1 MQILHHGAVN
11 GVTGSCHELVINSIN
26 SVLIDCGLFQGEDAK
41 DDLSIEFD
49 IAHISALIVT
59 HCHIDHVG
67 RIPYLLAAGFK
78 GPIYTTPASASLLP
92 LVIEDA
98 LKVGVTRDIKIIN
111 ACLSLLNK
119 QIVAVNFNTWFELPC
134 ANQQIAKARFQRAGH
149 ILGSAYVEIDVG
161 INAKNNKSHRVVFSG
176 DLGAPYTPLLPAPKP
191 PYKADTLVIEST
203 YGNKNHQGRKERTQ
217 TLKNV
222 IERAVADNGVVLVPA
237 FSIGRTQELLNE
249 LEQLIHQSAK
259 GSPWRSIHVILDSPM
274 AANFTEQYIK
284 FKHLWDAEA
293 KRKVAKGR
301 HPLDFEN
308 LTTVDTH
315 SEHIAIINYLASRQ
329 TPAIILAAS
338 GMCSGGR
345 IVNYLERFLPDKTT
359 DVLFVGYQGH
369 GTLGRDI
376 QKYGPRNG
384 YVFINDTRITIN
396 AQVHTI
402 SGYSAHADQNGLVKF
417 VTGMRKKP
425 SHIKIVHGDED
436 AKRALAS
443 KYKEVLEQ
451 GIRIEIGKG

>member
-11 GVTGSCHELVINSIN
+11 GVTGSCHELIVNEQT
-26 SVLIDCGLFQGEDAK
+26 SVLIDCGLFQGEDSKA
-41 DDLSIEFD
+41 DLSIEFN
-49 IAHISALIVT
+49 ITHVTALIVT

-78 GPIYTTPASASLLP
+78 GPIYTTLASASLLP

-98 LKVGVTRDIKIIN
+98 LKVGVTRDPKIIN

-119 QIVAVNFNTWFELPC
+119 RIVAVDYKTWFELPC
-134 ANQQIAKARFQRAGH
+134 KGVNKAKARFQRAGH
-149 ILGSAYVEIDVG
+149 ILGSAYVEID
-161 INAKNNKSHRVVFSG
+161 ITNSDNNKHRVVFSG
-176 DLGAPYTPLLPAPKP
+176 DLGAPYTPLLPSPKA

-203 YGNKNHQGRKERTQ
+203 YGDKNHQGRKERTQ
-217 TLKNV
+217 TLKNI

-237 FSIGRTQELLNE
+237 FSIGRTQELLYE
-249 LEQLIHQSAK
+249 LEQLIYKSAK
-259 GSPWRSIHVILDSPM
+259 NSKWRDLHIILDSPM
-274 AANFTEQYIK
+274 AATFTEQYK
-284 FKHLWDAEA
+284 NFKHMWDSEA

-301 HPLDFEN
+301 HPLDFKN
-308 LTTVDTH
+308 LTTVDSH
-315 SEHIAIINYLASRQ
+315 AEHMAIINYLSSRQ

-345 IVNYLERFLPDKTT
+345 IVNYLERFLSDATT
-359 DVLFVGYQGH
+359 DVLFVGYQGR

-376 QKYGPRNG
+376 QKYGPSNG
-384 YVFINDTRITIN
+384 YVFINDTRINIR
-396 AQVHTI
+396 AKIHTI

-436 AKRALAS
+436 AKRKLAG
-443 KYKEVLEQ
+443 KYKEVLGESV
-451 GIRIEIGKG
+451 IIEIGK

>member
-1 MQILHHGAVN
+1 MKILHHGAVN
-11 GVTGSCHELVINSIN
+11 GVTGSCHELVINSKT

-49 IAHISALIVT
+49 IEYITALIVT

-78 GPIYTTPASASLLP
+78 GPIFTTPASTSLLP

-98 LKVGVTRDIKIIN
+98 LKVGVTRNTKIIN
-111 ACLSLLNK
+111 ACLSLLCK
-119 QIVAVNFNTWFELPC
+119 QIVAVNFNTWFTLPC

-161 INAKNNKSHRVVFSG
+161 INAKNSKSHRVVFSG
-176 DLGAPYTPLLPAPKP
+176 DLGAPYTPLLPAPKS

-237 FSIGRTQELLNE
+237 FSIGRTQELLYE

-259 GSPWRSIHVILDSPM
+259 RSPWRNIHVILDSPM

-315 SEHIAIINYLASRQ
+315 SEHIAIINYLVSRQ

-338 GMCSGGR
+338 GMCTGGR

-425 SHIKIVHGDED
+425 SHIKIVHGDDE
-436 AKRALAS
+436 AKNALAI
-443 KYKEVLEQ
+443 KYKEVLGSEVK
-451 GIRIEIGKG
+451 IEIGT

>member
-41 DDLSIEFD
+41 DDLSIKFN
-49 IAHISALIVT
+49 ITHITALIVT

-67 RIPYLLAAGFK
+67 RIAYLLAAGFK

-98 LKVGVTRDIKIIN
+98 LKVGVTRDTKIIN

-119 QIVAVNFNTWFELPC
+119 RIVAINFNTWFVLPC
-134 ANQQIAKARFQRAGH
+134 ANEHIAKARFQRAGH
-149 ILGSAYVEIDVG
+149 ILGSAYVEIDIV
-161 INAKNNKSHRVVFSG
+161 NNDKSKHRVVFSG

-203 YGNKNHQGRKERTQ
+203 YGDKNHQGRKERTQ

-222 IERAVADNGVVLVPA
+222 IERAVTDNGVVLVPA
-237 FSIGRTQELLNE
+237 FSIGRTQELLYE

-259 GSPWRSIHVILDSPM
+259 GSPWRNIHIILDSPM

-359 DVLFVGYQGH
+359 DVLFVGYQGR

-436 AKRALAS
+436 AKAALAG
-443 KYKEVLEQ
+443 KYKEVLGSEVK
-451 GIRIEIGKG
+451 IEVGR

>member
-11 GVTGSCHELVINSIN
+11 GVTGSCHELVINSQTSI
-26 SVLIDCGLFQGEDAK
+26 LIDCGLFQGEDAK
-41 DDLSIEFD
+41 DDLSIEFNVT
-49 IAHISALIVT
+49 HITALIVT

-78 GPIYTTPASASLLP
+78 GPIFTTPASACLLP
-92 LVIEDA
+92 IVIEDA
-98 LKVGVTRDIKIIN
+98 LKVGVTRDTKIIN

-119 QIVAVNFNTWFELPC
+119 RIVAVNFNTWFALPC
-134 ANQQIAKARFQRAGH
+134 ANEQIAKARFQRAGH
-149 ILGSAYVEIDVG
+149 ILGSAYVEIDIG
-161 INAKNNKSHRVVFSG
+161 INTKSNRSHRVVFSG

-203 YGNKNHQGRKERTQ
+203 YGDKNHQGRKERTQ

-222 IERAVADNGVVLVPA
+222 IERAVTDNGVVLVPA
-237 FSIGRTQELLNE
+237 FSIGRTQELLYE

-345 IVNYLERFLPDKTT
+345 IVNYLERFLDDKTT
-359 DVLFVGYQGH
+359 DILFVGYQGR

-425 SHIKIVHGDED
+425 SHIKIVHGDNE

-443 KYKEVLEQ
+443 KYKEVLGSEVK
-451 GIRIEIGKG
+451 IEIGT

>member
-1 MQILHHGAVN
+1 MKILHHGAIN

-67 RIPYLLAAGFK
+67 RIPYLLAAGLK

-149 ILGSAYVEIDVG
+149 ILGSAYIEIDVG
-161 INAKNNKSHRVVFSG
+161 INTKNNKSHRVVFSG

-237 FSIGRTQELLNE
+237 FSIGRTQELLYE

-259 GSPWRSIHVILDSPM
+259 GSHWRGIHVILDSPM

-315 SEHIAIINYLASRQ
+315 SEHIGIINYLASRQ
-329 TPAIILAAS
+329 TPAIILSAS

-359 DVLFVGYQGH
+359 DVLFVGYQGR

-443 KYKEVLEQ
+443 KYKEVLGSEVK
-451 GIRIEIGKG
+451 IEIGT